1 MPMKRFSKIRTM
13 VRWSFRLFV
22 LLLLIAVIALLVV
35 FRGALYNRFVLF
47 PKQEAAW
54 LEIRSERS
62 AKTLP
67 YSITWNRYK
76 GTAHNHS
83 EFSHDSEV
91 PFERILEVLEEA
103 GHDFI
108 AMSDHCL
115 EGGRA
120 DYGVQWR
127 GIYDGKLF
135 IPGYEMKR
143 GFMPWGLASDVVLD
157 CGKEPEALAK
167 EIDEL
172 GGILFFAHPE
182 ERDWHLPELRGMEI
196 YNIHADIKDENLAQL
211 APDILLNFRAYPEQ
225 TIRLIFDRNVSM
237 LAHWDEL
244 NKTRD
249 ISGLAAN
256 DCHQNT
262 GIYGIYTDKDTL
274 ELHSTAGEVIN
285 EYDLNMFTRTLLRII
300 AGPLKAGEEAF
311 RFQLDPY
318 DLMTRY
324 VVTHVFASD
333 LTEEAILDAFKDG
346 RMYIGFDM
354 IADSTDFL
362 FAAKNEGQTVVMG
375 ESIMLTPD
383 TWLAASSPY
392 RCRFTVLKNG
402 VQVYQTVGVMM
413 DWQPKEPGKYRVEAE
428 LDILGEWTP
437 WVYTNH
443 IDFMRDMSAVG
454 L

>member
-1 MPMKRFSKIRTM
+1 MRWI
-13 VRWSFRLFV
+13 VRLVFV
-22 LLLLIAVIALLVV
+22 LLLILFVAFLVV
-35 FRGALYNRFVLF
+35 FRGALYNRFIAF
-47 PKQEAAW
+47 PRQDAAW
-54 LEIRSERS
+54 LAIRAERNSE
-62 AKTLP
+62 TLP
-67 YSITWNRYK
+67 YSIAWNRYK

-91 PFERILEVLEEA
+91 PFERILEVLKEA

-127 GIYDGKLF
+127 GIRDGKLF
-135 IPGYEMKR
+135 IPGYEMKG
-143 GFMPWGLASDVVLD
+143 GFMPWGLPSDVVLD

-182 ERDWHLPELRGMEI
+182 EERAWHLPQLRGMEI
-196 YNIHADIKDENLAQL
+196 YNTHADIKDEKLAML

-237 LAHWDEL
+237 LALWDDL
-244 NKTRD
+244 NTRRD

-262 GIYGIYTDKDTL
+262 GIYGRYTDKGTL
-274 ELHSTAGEVIN
+274 ELYSSSGEIIK
-285 EYDLNMFTRTLLRII
+285 EYTLNIFTRTLLRII

-333 LTEEAILDAFKDG
+333 LTEDAILDAFKDG

-362 FAAKNEGQTVVMG
+362 FAAKNESQTVVMG
-375 ESIMLTPD
+375 ESIMLTPG
-383 TWLAASSPY
+383 TWLAASSPH

-437 WVYTNH
+437 WVYTNN
-443 IDFMRDMSAVG
+443 ITFIRDMSKVG
-454 L
+454 S

>member
-1 MPMKRFSKIRTM
+1 MRWT
-13 VRWSFRLFV
+13 VRLVFV
-22 LLLLIAVIALLVV
+22 LLLILFVVFLVV
-35 FRGALYNRFVLF
+35 FRGALYNRFLAF
-47 PKQEAAW
+47 PRQEAAW
-54 LEIRSERS
+54 SAIRAERNNE
-62 AKTLP
+62 TLP
-67 YSITWNRYK
+67 YSIVWKRFK

-91 PFERILEVLEEA
+91 PFERILEVLKEA
-103 GHDFI
+103 DHDFI

-127 GIYDGKLF
+127 GIHDGKLF
-135 IPGYEMKR
+135 IPGYEMKG
-143 GFMPWGLASDVVLD
+143 GFMPWGLPSDVVLD

-182 ERDWHLPELRGMEI
+182 EERAWHLPQLHGMEI
-196 YNIHADIKDENLAQL
+196 YNTHADIKDEKLSLL

-225 TIRLIFDRNVSM
+225 TIRLIFDRNVPM
-237 LAHWDEL
+237 LALWDDL
-244 NKTRD
+244 NTRRD

-262 GIYGIYTDKDTL
+262 GIYGRYTDKGTL
-274 ELHSTAGEVIN
+274 ELYSSSGEIIK
-285 EYDLNMFTRTLLRII
+285 EYNLNIFTRTLLRIV
-300 AGPLKAGEEAF
+300 AGPLNAGEEAF

-333 LTEEAILDAFKDG
+333 LTEDAILDAFKDG
-346 RMYIGFDM
+346 RMYIGFDL

-362 FAAKNEGQTVVMG
+362 FAAKNESQTVVMG

-383 TWLAASSPY
+383 TWLAASSPH
-392 RCRFTVLKNG
+392 RCRFKVLKNG

-443 IDFMRDMSAVG
+443 IDFIRDISAVG
-454 L
+454 S

>member
-1 MPMKRFSKIRTM
+1 MRWI
-13 VRWSFRLFV
+13 VRLVFV
-22 LLLLIAVIALLVV
+22 LLLILFVAFLVV
-35 FRGALYNRFVLF
+35 FRGALYNRFIAF
-47 PKQEAAW
+47 PRQDAAW
-54 LEIRSERS
+54 LAIRAERNSE
-62 AKTLP
+62 TLP
-67 YSITWNRYK
+67 YSIAWNRYK

-91 PFERILEVLEEA
+91 PFERILEVLKEA

-127 GIYDGKLF
+127 GIRDGKLF
-135 IPGYEMKR
+135 IPGYEMKG
-143 GFMPWGLASDVVLD
+143 GFMPWGLPSDVVLD

-182 ERDWHLPELRGMEI
+182 EERAWHLPQLRGMEI
-196 YNIHADIKDENLAQL
+196 YNTHADIKDEKLAML

-237 LAHWDEL
+237 LALWDDL
-244 NKTRD
+244 NTRRD

-262 GIYGIYTDKDTL
+262 GIYGRYTDKGTL
-274 ELHSTAGEVIN
+274 ELYSSSGEIIK
-285 EYDLNMFTRTLLRII
+285 EYTLNIFTRTLLRII

-333 LTEEAILDAFKDG
+333 LTEDAILDAFKDG

-362 FAAKNEGQTVVMG
+362 FAAKNESQTVVMG

-383 TWLAASSPY
+383 TWLAASSPH

-443 IDFMRDMSAVG
+443 ITFIRDMSTVG
-454 L
+454 S